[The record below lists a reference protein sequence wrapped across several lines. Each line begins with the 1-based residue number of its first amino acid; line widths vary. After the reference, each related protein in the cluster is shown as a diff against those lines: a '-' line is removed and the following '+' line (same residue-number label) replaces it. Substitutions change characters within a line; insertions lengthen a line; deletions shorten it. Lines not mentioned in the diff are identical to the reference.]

1 MLVVAAGRAWAII
14 DGRLVV
20 AAWRP
25 SVSLLGGHEGDYCRP
40 CPLSRL
46 EIEIS
51 GAWDKAIRLRMS
63 FPGAAHAHYKKEIK
77 NGI

>member
-51 GAWDKAIRLRMS
+51 GAWDEANWLRKS
-63 FPGAAHAHYKKEIK
+63 LRGGAHAP
-77 NGI
+77 